1 MSSRKI
7 KPRRPRAQS
16 SAERSAEA
24 ALNKM
29 FSLARAQFG
38 DAVKS
43 QWFHD
48 GDACPG
54 CGCEI
59 DAVKWKGEEALSLNA
74 FIHRKP
80 GVLIGYML
88 CGRCGEQVTQAGQSP
103 FKRQTPL
110 HAKIEQTLIKAY
122 EHHMRSLDA

>member
-7 KPRRPRAQS
+7 KPRKPAAQS
-16 SAERSAEA
+16 SAERSAKA
-24 ALNKM
+24 ALNQM

-43 QWFHD
+43 QWFYD

-54 CGCEI
+54 CGREI
-59 DAVKWKGEEALSLNA
+59 DAVQWEGKEGMSLNA

-80 GVLIGYML
+80 GVLIGYLL
-88 CGRCGEQVTQAGQSP
+88 CGRCGEQVMRAGQSP
-103 FKRQTPL
+103 LARQTPL
-110 HAKIEQTLIKAY
+110 HAKIEQTLIAAY
-122 EHHMRSLDA
+122 ERYIASLPA